1 MGKVAEMKAKE
12 TESSVEDFINPP
24 RRREAEKKPACQG
37 FVTSTNS
44 GAEPTLKNEA

>member
-24 RRREAEKKPACQG
+24 VGAKLKKSQRVRA
-37 FVTSTNS
+37 S
-44 GAEPTLKNEA
+44 

>member
-1 MGKVAEMKAKE
+1 MGKVAEIKTKE
-12 TESSVEDFINPP
+12 TESGVQDFINP